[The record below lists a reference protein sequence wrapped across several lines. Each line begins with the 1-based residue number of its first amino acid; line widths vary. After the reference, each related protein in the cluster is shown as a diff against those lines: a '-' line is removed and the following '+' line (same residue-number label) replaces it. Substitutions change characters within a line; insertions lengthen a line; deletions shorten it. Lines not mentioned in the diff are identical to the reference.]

1 MQNAAV
7 AEELA
12 SVSALPDSVAAA
24 LAEVRFCV
32 FDLETTG
39 GAPPEHRVTEIA
51 AYRIEGLRIVA
62 EYASLVNPQRSI
74 PSFITKL
81 TGIDAK
87 LVKDKPLCRDVLPGL
102 MDFMQ
107 DSVLVA
113 HHSQFDRKFL
123 ENELALAGMGPLD
136 HPDLCT
142 SKLARRL
149 LPWLPSK
156 SLGSLAQFFGIPV
169 NGRHR
174 AAGDAHATGELL
186 LILLSYLQ
194 YKGLTR
200 LEQVLQFQHH
210 ESSGH

>member
-1 MQNAAV
+1 MPNA
-7 AEELA
+7 
-12 SVSALPDSVAAA
+12 VAAA
-24 LAEVRFCV
+24 AQAAPSAMPAVDGTPLADVRFCV

-51 AYRIEGLRIVA
+51 AYRIEKLQIVG
-62 EYASLVNPQRSI
+62 EYATLVNPQRGI

-81 TGIDAK
+81 TGIDARM
-87 LVKDKPLCRDVLPGL
+87 VKDKPPCRDVLPEL
-102 MDFMQ
+102 MEFMQ

-123 ENELALAGMGPLD
+123 ENELALARMGTLD
-136 HPDLCT
+136 HGDLCT
-142 SKLARRL
+142 SKLARRV

-169 NGRHR
+169 HGRHR

-186 LILLSYLQ
+186 LILLDYLQ
-194 YKGLTR
+194 YKGLTT
-200 LEQVLQFQHH
+200 LEQVMHYQQTD
-210 ESSGH
+210 GGN